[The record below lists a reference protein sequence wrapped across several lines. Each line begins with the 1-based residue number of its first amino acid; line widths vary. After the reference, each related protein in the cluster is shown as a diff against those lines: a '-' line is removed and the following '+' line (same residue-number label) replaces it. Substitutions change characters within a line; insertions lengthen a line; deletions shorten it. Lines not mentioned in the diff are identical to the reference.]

1 MVQYGVLWITKSD
14 GGTGVNRCSLEDV
27 YTHGALQRRKIR
39 MDFLETR
46 YLGSITPI
54 KKREIVKE
62 VEKPDCDIFILF

>member
-1 MVQYGVLWITKSD
+1 
-14 GGTGVNRCSLEDV
+14 
-27 YTHGALQRRKIR
+27 